1 MLLVACAAVTGCIPF
16 AGKQDDLPVE
26 SGTSAGATRLAV
38 IGDFGTGDSGEHAV
52 ADAIKKDDEKSGF
65 DALVTVG
72 DNVYPESRPKYF
84 DEAWTKPYGWLKDKH
99 IPVYAALGNHDE
111 PNSKR
116 TGQEESLLG
125 MPGRWYTEQ
134 VGNVQ
139 LIVLDANDV
148 TNPDQM
154 RFLEDVLAA
163 PGPAGA
169 VWRVVAFHQPA
180 YSCSRHQS
188 TPAVQ
193 QDWVPLFERS
203 HVDLVLNGHDHI
215 YQRFAPIDGITYV
228 VTGAAGS
235 SLYEMHD
242 CPAGT
247 PEPAVAEVRSHYV
260 VIETTDTELRLEAV
274 TPDAHMFDSVTV
286 QRRFTPA
293 S

>member
-1 MLLVACAAVTGCIPF
+1 MLLVACVAMTGCVPF
-16 AGKQDDLPVE
+16 AGQQEQPPVE
-26 SGTSAGATRLAV
+26 PTRTVGATRFAV
-38 IGDFGTGDSGEHAV
+38 IGDFGTGDSGEQAV

-84 DEAWTKPYGWLKDKH
+84 DQAWTKPYGWLKDKH

-116 TGQEESLLG
+116 TGPEESLLG

-148 TNPDQM
+148 QNAGQR

-163 PGPAGA
+163 PEPAGA

-188 TPAVQ
+188 TPDVQ
-193 QDWVPLFERS
+193 REWVPLFERS
-203 HVDLVLNGHDHI
+203 GVDLVLNGHDHV

-260 VIETTDTELRLEAV
+260 VVETTGRELRIEAV
-274 TPDAHMFDSVTV
+274 TADAHMLDSQTIE
-286 QRRFTPA
+286 RGATPA